1 MILLCC
7 SEKNI
12 LGRGRLICRHI
23 PILVNRIYIYKSLV
37 VALVISFLLCLCT
50 FVNGF
55 QFEIPLGFES
65 KSQCIYEVLWALK
78 AKISTH
84 DGIRKH
90 LGIFQPAMLDWKA
103 NQRPQQRKPSKI
115 RWLLRQAHPNGWSLG
130 SESTITTC
138 VPSRSSFGS
147 CRLAIFFLHPLISQH
162 FLNKTYTY
170 TWWKF
175 HCYVILPKG
184 YIPSLE
190 TKTQHG
196 IARSRSEIYI
206 PRVLLFDSLVQS
218 PCRLFND
225 IVIAVAVEKNESSRF
240 MLEKWRLSHRTSC
253 SFRPKWVSISHDSC
267 IPIPERSK
275 NWYPHEN

>member
-1 MILLCC
+1 MHRQVWWQFSLVGLLGGSNGWNVTTVGWQDLAWGVIGLSTGLQWFCFPAQ
-7 SEKNI
+7 KGT
-12 LGRGRLICRHI
+12 LWGFRGSLIVICRHI
-23 PILVNRIYIYKSLV
+23 PILVSRIYKSLV

-55 QFEIPLGFES
+55 RFEIPLGFES

-115 RWLLRQAHPNGWSLG
+115 HWLLRQAHPNGWSLG

-147 CRLAIFFLHPLISQH
+147 WRLAIFSDPLTSQH
-162 FLNKTYTY
+162 VLTKKYTY

-175 HCYVILPKG
+175 
-184 YIPSLE
+184 
-190 TKTQHG
+190 
-196 IARSRSEIYI
+196 
-206 PRVLLFDSLVQS
+206 
-218 PCRLFND
+218 
-225 IVIAVAVEKNESSRF
+225 
-240 MLEKWRLSHRTSC
+240 
-253 SFRPKWVSISHDSC
+253 
-267 IPIPERSK
+267 
-275 NWYPHEN
+275 